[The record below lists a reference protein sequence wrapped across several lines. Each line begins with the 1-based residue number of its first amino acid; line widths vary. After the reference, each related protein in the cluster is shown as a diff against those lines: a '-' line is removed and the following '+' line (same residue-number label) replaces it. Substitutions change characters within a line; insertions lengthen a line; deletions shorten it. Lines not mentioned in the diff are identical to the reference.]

1 MDEVRFVP
9 IRICKL
15 PQTNDQTILEQLG
28 IDHIPVFLAALYT
41 LSLVGGRFI
50 KGGGGGGGG
59 CDGYDLGFSWLV
71 INLVGLNEDS

>member
-41 LSLVGGRFI
+41 LSLVGGRF
-50 KGGGGGGGG
+50 KGGGG